1 MHASMFYTIC
11 QPHGKHIRQCRQCRP
26 LDALASSLRSAVRG
40 ALSRKGLKKDTS
52 SLKLLGARN
61 WLEVSRMIESKIRA
75 YNKAHPR
82 APIVGSA
89 YVLDHIKPVSKFKDT
104 DMRLCMHYTNLQ
116 PLPEKVNMQ
125 KGATWG
131 AADEKFWRKN
141 IIHKKS
147 FACIYLP
154 QAYAER

>member
-1 MHASMFYTIC
+1 
-11 QPHGKHIRQCRQCRP
+11 
-26 LDALASSLRSAVRG
+26 
-40 ALSRKGLKKDTS
+40 
-52 SLKLLGARN
+52 
-61 WLEVSRMIESKIRA
+61 MIESKIRA
-75 YNKAHPR
+75 YNKAHPK

-131 AADEKFWRKN
+131 AANEKFLAQE
-141 IIHKKS
+141 HYSQKS

-154 QAYAER
+154 QAYAKI